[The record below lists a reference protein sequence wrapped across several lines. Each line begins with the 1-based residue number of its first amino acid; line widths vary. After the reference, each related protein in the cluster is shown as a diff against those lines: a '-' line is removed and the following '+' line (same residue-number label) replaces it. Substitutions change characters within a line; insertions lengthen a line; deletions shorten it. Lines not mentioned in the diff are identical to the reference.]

1 MIITTEDTEEE
12 NVTEATGTSNCLESG
27 LTPDRAGGSP
37 LLNGISI
44 ILFLSILLRVPYS
57 QPSSKGPVAKQSYY
71 IVALP
76 GDGIGPE
83 VLSCA
88 LRVLN
93 VASQLFRIDFR
104 IEEIPGGGH
113 YYVEHETEWPE
124 GSFEKCEAA
133 DAILLGAVG
142 HEVEGKPVFTKPG
155 KPYPEPQLA
164 GFAQV
169 ILNRQKLDLYA
180 NVRPVKLYPGVKH
193 KIHGEL
199 VQVWNPNKVDYVVVR
214 ENTEDAYTGETNSIA
229 DGQVT
234 PIRIT
239 RRATERVVRYAF
251 NLAQRRNKQLKVTC
265 VDKSNIIGAHRF
277 FREVF
282 REVGQ
287 REFPDIALDYAYV
300 DAFCQWQIRNPEW
313 YDVVVGPNLVG
324 DIISDNGATTA
335 GGLGLAV
342 GGNIGDEH
350 AMFEPIHGSAPK
362 HAGKDKANP
371 LAAILAVQMML
382 DWLGNRHEDSRL
394 NRAAQQLEAAV
405 AGLLS
410 EGKTLTYDL
419 IGEAKAAR
427 CSEVGAAIED
437 KLRMMARDP
446 N

>member
-1 MIITTEDTEEE
+1 M
-12 NVTEATGTSNCLESG
+12 
-27 LTPDRAGGSP
+27 
-37 LLNGISI
+37 
-44 ILFLSILLRVPYS
+44 
-57 QPSSKGPVAKQSYY
+57 KQSYD
-71 IVALP
+71 IIALP

-83 VLSCA
+83 VLSAA

-93 VASQLFRIDFR
+93 LAGELFQIDFK
-104 IEEIPGGGH
+104 IEEIPCGGH
-113 YYVEHETEWPE
+113 YYAEHEIEWPE

-133 DAILLGAVG
+133 DAIILGAVG
-142 HEVEGKPVFTKPG
+142 HEVDGKTVFTKPG

-169 ILNRQKLDLYA
+169 IANRQRLDLYA

-199 VQVWNPNKVDYVVVR
+199 KQVWEPGKVDYVVIR
-214 ENTEDAYTGETNSIA
+214 ENTEDAYTGETNPIE
-229 DGQVT
+229 GGRVT

-251 NLAQRRNKQLKVTC
+251 NVARRRHKQLKVTC

-287 REFPDIALDYAYV
+287 REFPDLKLDYAYV

-371 LAAILAVQMML
+371 LAAILSAQMML
-382 DWLGNRHEDSRL
+382 DWLGTRHDDERL
-394 NRAAQQLEAAV
+394 LRAAEKVEAAV
-405 AGLLS
+405 AELLN
-410 EGKTLTYDL
+410 EGNTLTYDL
-419 IGEAKAAR
+419 IGEEKASR
-427 CSEVGAAIED
+427 CSEVGKAVEE
-437 KLRMMARDP
+437 KLRTLA
-446 N
+446 

>member
-1 MIITTEDTEEE
+1 MPKD
-12 NVTEATGTSNCLESG
+12 
-27 LTPDRAGGSP
+27 
-37 LLNGISI
+37 
-44 ILFLSILLRVPYS
+44 
-57 QPSSKGPVAKQSYY
+57 SYY

-83 VLSCA
+83 VLSSA
-88 LRVLN
+88 LKVLR
-93 VASQLFRIDFR
+93 AAGELFQIDFQV
-104 IEEIPGGGH
+104 EEIPCGGH
-113 YYVEHETEWPE
+113 YYAEHEIEWPE
-124 GSFEKCEAA
+124 GSFEKCEQA

-142 HEVEGKPVFTKPG
+142 HEVNGKTVFTKPG

-169 ILNRQKLDLYA
+169 ILNRQKLGLYA

-199 VQVWNPNKVDYVVVR
+199 KQVWEADKVDYVVIR
-214 ENTEDAYTGETNSIA
+214 ENTEDAYTGETNEIA
-229 DGQVT
+229 DGRET
-234 PIRIT
+234 PIKIT
-239 RRATERVVRYAF
+239 RTATERVVRYAF
-251 NLAQRRNKQLKVTC
+251 NLARRRGKQNKVTC

-277 FREVF
+277 FRDVF
-282 REVGQ
+282 REVGA
-287 REFPDIALDYAYV
+287 REFPELKLDYAYV

-324 DIISDNGATTA
+324 DIVSDNGATTA

-371 LAAILAVQMML
+371 LAAILAMQMML
-382 DWLGNRHEDSRL
+382 EWLGTRHADERL
-394 NRAAQQLEAAV
+394 TLASHRVEAAV
-405 AGLLS
+405 AAILS

-419 IGEAKAAR
+419 IGEEKAAK
-427 CSEVGAAIED
+427 CSEVGDAVEK
-437 KLRMMARDP
+437 KLRANP
-446 N
+446 

>member
-1 MIITTEDTEEE
+1 M
-12 NVTEATGTSNCLESG
+12 
-27 LTPDRAGGSP
+27 
-37 LLNGISI
+37 
-44 ILFLSILLRVPYS
+44 
-57 QPSSKGPVAKQSYY
+57 AKESYY

-83 VLSCA
+83 VLAQA
-88 LRVLN
+88 LRVLR
-93 VASQLFRIDFR
+93 VAGELFQIDFR
-104 IEEIPGGGH
+104 IEEIECGGH
-113 YYVEHETEWPE
+113 YYAEHEIEWPE

-142 HEVEGKPVFTKPG
+142 HEVGGKTVFTKPG

-180 NVRPVKLYPGVKH
+180 NVRPVKLYPGVRH
-193 KIHGEL
+193 KIHGEFKR
-199 VQVWNPNKVDYVVVR
+199 VWEAGKVDYVVIR
-214 ENTEDAYTGETNSIA
+214 ENTEDAYTGETSEIA
-229 DGQVT
+229 DGRIT

-251 NLAQRRNKQLKVTC
+251 NLARRRKRQHKVTC

-277 FREVF
+277 FRDVF
-282 REVGQ
+282 REIGQ
-287 REFPDIALDYAYV
+287 SEFPDLKLDYAYV

-313 YDVVVGPNLVG
+313 YDVVVAPNLAG

-342 GGNIGDEH
+342 GGNISDEH

-371 LAAILAVQMML
+371 LAAILSMQMML
-382 DWLGNRHEDSRL
+382 DWLGTRHNDHRL
-394 NRAAQQLEAAV
+394 LRAAEKVEAA
-405 AGLLS
+405 AEELLS
-410 EGKTLTYDL
+410 EGQTLTYDL
-419 IGEAKAAR
+419 IGEEKASR
-427 CSEVGAAIED
+427 CSEVGAAVEE
-437 KLRMMARDP
+437 KLRKMVAETP
-446 N
+446 P

>member
-1 MIITTEDTEEE
+1 M
-12 NVTEATGTSNCLESG
+12 
-27 LTPDRAGGSP
+27 PP
-37 LLNGISI
+37 
-44 ILFLSILLRVPYS
+44 
-57 QPSSKGPVAKQSYY
+57 KQSYY

-83 VLSCA
+83 VLACA
-88 LRVLN
+88 LKVLN
-93 VASQLFRIDFR
+93 TAGELFQIDFR
-104 IEEIPGGGH
+104 VEEIPCGGH
-113 YYVEHETEWPE
+113 YYAEHEIEWPE

-142 HEVEGKPVFTKPG
+142 HEVDGKTVFTKPG

-169 ILNRQKLDLYA
+169 ILNRQKLGLYA

-199 VQVWNPNKVDYVVVR
+199 KQVWEPGKVDYVVIR
-214 ENTEDAYTGETNSIA
+214 ENTEDAYTGETSSIE
-229 DGQVT
+229 GGKVT

-239 RRATERVVRYAF
+239 RQATERVARYAF
-251 NLAQRRNKQLKVTC
+251 NLARHRAKQYKVTC

-282 REVGQ
+282 REVGT
-287 REFPDIALDYAYV
+287 REFPEIKLDYAYV

-324 DIISDNGATTA
+324 DIVSDNGATTA

-362 HAGKDKANP
+362 HAGRDKANP
-371 LAAILAVQMML
+371 LAAILAMQMML
-382 DWLGNRHEDSRL
+382 EWLGTRNTDERL
-394 NRAAQQLEAAV
+394 QRAAEKVEAAV
-405 AGLLS
+405 ASLLS

-419 IGEAKAAR
+419 IGEAKASR
-427 CSEVGAAIED
+427 CSAVGAAVDET
-437 KLRMMARDP
+437 LRAMV
-446 N
+446 

>member
-1 MIITTEDTEEE
+1 M
-12 NVTEATGTSNCLESG
+12 
-27 LTPDRAGGSP
+27 
-37 LLNGISI
+37 
-44 ILFLSILLRVPYS
+44 
-57 QPSSKGPVAKQSYY
+57 AKESYY

-83 VLSCA
+83 VLSQA
-88 LRVLN
+88 LRVLR
-93 VASQLFRIDFR
+93 AAAELFQINFR
-104 IEEIPGGGH
+104 IEEIPCGGH
-113 YYVEHETEWPE
+113 YYAEYEIEWPE

-142 HEVEGKPVFTKPG
+142 HEVAGKTVFTKPG

-169 ILNRQKLDLYA
+169 IGNRQKLDLYA
-180 NVRPVKLYPGVKH
+180 NVRPVKLYAGVKH

-199 VQVWNPNKVDYVVVR
+199 KQVWAPGKVDYVVIR
-214 ENTEDAYTGETNSIA
+214 ENTEDAYTGETNEIA
-229 DGQVT
+229 DGRIT

-251 NLAQRRNKQLKVTC
+251 NLARRRNKQSKVTC

-277 FREVF
+277 FRDVF
-282 REVGQ
+282 RDIGQ
-287 REFPDIALDYAYV
+287 KEFPELKLDYAYV

-324 DIISDNGATTA
+324 DIVSDNGATTA

-371 LAAILAVQMML
+371 LAAILSAQMML
-382 DWLGNRHEDSRL
+382 DWLGPRHEDERL
-394 NRAAQQLEAAV
+394 TSAAEKVEAAV
-405 AGLLS
+405 EELLS

-419 IGEAKAAR
+419 IGEEKAAR
-427 CSEVGAAIED
+427 CSEVGAAVEE
-437 KLRMMARDP
+437 KLRALAGS
-446 N
+446 

>member
-1 MIITTEDTEEE
+1 M
-12 NVTEATGTSNCLESG
+12 AKES
-27 LTPDRAGGSP
+27 
-37 LLNGISI
+37 
-44 ILFLSILLRVPYS
+44 YS
-57 QPSSKGPVAKQSYY
+57 

-83 VLSCA
+83 VLAQA
-88 LRVLN
+88 LRVLR
-93 VASQLFRIDFR
+93 AAGELFQIDFQ
-104 IEEIPGGGH
+104 IEEIPCGGH
-113 YYVEHETEWPE
+113 YYAEHDIEWPE

-133 DAILLGAVG
+133 DAVLLGAVG
-142 HEVEGKPVFTKPG
+142 HEVDGKTVFTKPG
-155 KPYPEPQLA
+155 NPYPEPQLA

-199 VQVWNPNKVDYVVVR
+199 KQVWEPGKVDYVVIR
-214 ENTEDAYTGETNSIA
+214 ENTEDAYTGETSDI
-229 DGQVT
+229 DGGRVT

-251 NLAQRRNKQLKVTC
+251 NLARRRNKLKKVTC
-265 VDKSNIIGAHRF
+265 VEKSNIIGAHRF

-287 REFPDIALDYAYV
+287 NEFPDITLDYAYV

-313 YDVVVGPNLVG
+313 YDVVVAPNLAG

-371 LAAILAVQMML
+371 MAAILSMQMML
-382 DWLGNRHEDSRL
+382 DWLGTRHDDERL
-394 NRAAQQLEAAV
+394 VRAAAKVEAAV
-405 AGLLS
+405 AELLK
-410 EGKTLTYDL
+410 EGKILTYDL
-419 IGEAKAAR
+419 IGEGKASR
-427 CSEVGAAIED
+427 CSEVGTAVEE
-437 KLRMMARDP
+437 KLRRLT
-446 N
+446 

>member
-1 MIITTEDTEEE
+1 MKD
-12 NVTEATGTSNCLESG
+12 
-27 LTPDRAGGSP
+27 
-37 LLNGISI
+37 
-44 ILFLSILLRVPYS
+44 
-57 QPSSKGPVAKQSYY
+57 SYY

-83 VLSCA
+83 VLTQG
-88 LRVLN
+88 LRILRTVGELSDIN
-93 VASQLFRIDFR
+93 FR
-104 IEEIPGGGH
+104 IEEIPCGGH
-113 YYVEHETEWPE
+113 YYFEHEIEWPE
-124 GSFEKCEAA
+124 GSFEKCQAA
-133 DAILLGAVG
+133 DAIVLGAVG
-142 HEVEGKPVFTKPG
+142 HEVDGKTVFTKPG

-180 NVRPVKLYPGVKH
+180 NVRPVKLYRGVKH

-199 VQVWNPNKVDYVVVR
+199 KQVWDAGKVDYFVIR
-214 ENTEDAYTGETNSIA
+214 ENTEDAYTGETNPIP
-229 DGQVT
+229 DGRIT

-251 NLAQRRNKQLKVTC
+251 NLARRRNKQRKVTC

-282 REVGQ
+282 REVGT
-287 REFPDIALDYAYV
+287 REFPDLKLDYAYV

-371 LAAILAVQMML
+371 LAAILSVQMML
-382 DWLGNRHEDSRL
+382 DWLGTRYEDERL
-394 NRAAQQLEAAV
+394 TQAAERVEAAV
-405 AGLLS
+405 ERLLS

-419 IGEAKAAR
+419 IGEEKASR
-427 CSEVGAAIED
+427 CSEVGGAVEEN
-437 KLRMMARDP
+437 LRMIG
-446 N
+446 

>member
-1 MIITTEDTEEE
+1 M
-12 NVTEATGTSNCLESG
+12 
-27 LTPDRAGGSP
+27 PP
-37 LLNGISI
+37 
-44 ILFLSILLRVPYS
+44 
-57 QPSSKGPVAKQSYY
+57 KQSYY

-83 VLSCA
+83 VMACA
-88 LRVLN
+88 LKVLN
-93 VASQLFRIDFR
+93 TAGELFQIDFR
-104 IEEIPGGGH
+104 VEEIPCGGH
-113 YYVEHETEWPE
+113 YYAEHEIEWPE

-142 HEVEGKPVFTKPG
+142 HEVDGKTVFTKPG

-169 ILNRQKLDLYA
+169 ILNRQKLGLYA

-199 VQVWNPNKVDYVVVR
+199 KQVWEPGKVDYVVIR
-214 ENTEDAYTGETNSIA
+214 ENTEDAYTGETSSIE
-229 DGQVT
+229 GGKVT

-239 RRATERVVRYAF
+239 RQATERVARYAF
-251 NLAQRRNKQLKVTC
+251 NLARLRAKQYKVTC

-282 REVGQ
+282 REVGT
-287 REFPDIALDYAYV
+287 REFPEIKLDYAYV

-324 DIISDNGATTA
+324 DIVSDNGATTA

-362 HAGKDKANP
+362 HAGRDKANP
-371 LAAILAVQMML
+371 LAAILAMQMML
-382 DWLGNRHEDSRL
+382 AWLGTRNADERL
-394 NRAAQQLEAAV
+394 QRAGEKVEAA
-405 AGLLS
+405 AASLLS

-419 IGEAKAAR
+419 IGEAKASR
-427 CSEVGAAIED
+427 CSEVGAAVDE
-437 KLRMMARDP
+437 KLRALV
-446 N
+446 

>member
-1 MIITTEDTEEE
+1 M
-12 NVTEATGTSNCLESG
+12 
-27 LTPDRAGGSP
+27 PP
-37 LLNGISI
+37 
-44 ILFLSILLRVPYS
+44 
-57 QPSSKGPVAKQSYY
+57 KQSYY

-83 VLSCA
+83 VMACA
-88 LRVLN
+88 LKVLN
-93 VASQLFRIDFR
+93 TAGELFQIDFR
-104 IEEIPGGGH
+104 VEEIPCGGH
-113 YYVEHETEWPE
+113 YYAEHEIEWPE

-142 HEVEGKPVFTKPG
+142 HEVDGKTVFTKPG

-169 ILNRQKLDLYA
+169 ILNRQKLGLYA

-199 VQVWNPNKVDYVVVR
+199 KQVWEPGKVDYVVIR
-214 ENTEDAYTGETNSIA
+214 ENTEDAYTGETSSIE
-229 DGQVT
+229 GGKVT

-239 RRATERVVRYAF
+239 RQATERVARYAF
-251 NLAQRRNKQLKVTC
+251 NLARLRAKQYKVTC

-282 REVGQ
+282 REVGT
-287 REFPDIALDYAYV
+287 REFPEIKLDYAYV

-324 DIISDNGATTA
+324 DIVSDNGATTA
-335 GGLGLAV
+335 GGLGLAA

-362 HAGKDKANP
+362 HAGRDKANP
-371 LAAILAVQMML
+371 LAAILAMQMML
-382 DWLGNRHEDSRL
+382 EWLGTRNADERL
-394 NRAAQQLEAAV
+394 QRAAEKVEAAV
-405 AGLLS
+405 ASLLS

-419 IGEAKAAR
+419 IGEAKASR
-427 CSEVGAAIED
+427 CSEVGAAVDE
-437 KLRMMARDP
+437 KLRALV
-446 N
+446 

>member
-1 MIITTEDTEEE
+1 M
-12 NVTEATGTSNCLESG
+12 
-27 LTPDRAGGSP
+27 PP
-37 LLNGISI
+37 
-44 ILFLSILLRVPYS
+44 
-57 QPSSKGPVAKQSYY
+57 KQSYY

-83 VLSCA
+83 VMACA
-88 LRVLN
+88 LKVLN
-93 VASQLFRIDFR
+93 TAGELFQIDFR
-104 IEEIPGGGH
+104 VEEIPCGGH
-113 YYVEHETEWPE
+113 YYAEHEIEWPE

-133 DAILLGAVG
+133 DAVLLGAVG
-142 HEVEGKPVFTKPG
+142 HEVEGKTVFTKPG

-169 ILNRQKLDLYA
+169 ILNRQKLGLYA

-199 VQVWNPNKVDYVVVR
+199 KQVWEPGKVDYVVIR
-214 ENTEDAYTGETNSIA
+214 ENTEDAYTGETNSIE
-229 DGQVT
+229 GGKVT

-239 RRATERVVRYAF
+239 RQATERVARYAF
-251 NLAQRRNKQLKVTC
+251 NLARLRAKQHKVTC

-277 FREVF
+277 FRDVF
-282 REVGQ
+282 REVGT
-287 REFPDIALDYAYV
+287 REFPEIKLDYAYV

-324 DIISDNGATTA
+324 DIVSDNGATTA

-371 LAAILAVQMML
+371 LAAILAMQMML
-382 DWLGNRHEDSRL
+382 EWLGTRNTDERL
-394 NRAAQQLEAAV
+394 QRAAEKVEAAV
-405 AGLLS
+405 ASLLS

-419 IGEAKAAR
+419 IGEAKASR
-427 CSEVGAAIED
+427 CSAVGAAVDET
-437 KLRMMARDP
+437 LRAMV
-446 N
+446 

>member
-1 MIITTEDTEEE
+1 MKD
-12 NVTEATGTSNCLESG
+12 
-27 LTPDRAGGSP
+27 
-37 LLNGISI
+37 
-44 ILFLSILLRVPYS
+44 
-57 QPSSKGPVAKQSYY
+57 SYY

-83 VLSCA
+83 VLTQG
-88 LRVLN
+88 LRILRTVGELSAIN
-93 VASQLFRIDFR
+93 FR
-104 IEEIPGGGH
+104 IEEIPCGGH
-113 YYVEHETEWPE
+113 YYFEHEIEWPE
-124 GSFEKCEAA
+124 GSFEKCQAA
-133 DAILLGAVG
+133 DAIVLGAVG
-142 HEVEGKPVFTKPG
+142 HEVDGKTVFTKPG

-180 NVRPVKLYPGVKH
+180 NVRPVKLYRGVKH

-199 VQVWNPNKVDYVVVR
+199 KQVWDAGKVDYFVIR
-214 ENTEDAYTGETNSIA
+214 ENTEDAYTGETNPIP
-229 DGQVT
+229 DGRIT

-239 RRATERVVRYAF
+239 RRATVRVVRYAF
-251 NLAQRRNKQLKVTC
+251 NLARRRNKQRKVTC

-282 REVGQ
+282 REVGT
-287 REFPDIALDYAYV
+287 REFPDLKLDYAYV

-371 LAAILAVQMML
+371 LAAILSVQMML
-382 DWLGNRHEDSRL
+382 DWLGTRYDDERL
-394 NRAAQQLEAAV
+394 TQAAERVEAAV
-405 AGLLS
+405 ERLLS

-419 IGEAKAAR
+419 IGEEKASR
-427 CSEVGAAIED
+427 CSEVGGAVEEN
-437 KLRMMARDP
+437 LRMIG
-446 N
+446 

>member
-1 MIITTEDTEEE
+1 M
-12 NVTEATGTSNCLESG
+12 
-27 LTPDRAGGSP
+27 
-37 LLNGISI
+37 
-44 ILFLSILLRVPYS
+44 
-57 QPSSKGPVAKQSYY
+57 KQSYD

-83 VLSCA
+83 VLSAA

-93 VASQLFRIDFR
+93 LAGELFQIDFK
-104 IEEIPGGGH
+104 IEEIPCGGH
-113 YYVEHETEWPE
+113 YYFEHEIEWPE

-133 DAILLGAVG
+133 DAVLLGAVG
-142 HEVEGKPVFTKPG
+142 HEVDGKTVFTKPG

-169 ILNRQKLDLYA
+169 IANRQKLDLYA

-199 VQVWNPNKVDYVVVR
+199 KQVWEPGKVDYVVIR
-214 ENTEDAYTGETNSIA
+214 ENTEDAYTGETNEI
-229 DGQVT
+229 DGGKVT

-239 RRATERVVRYAF
+239 RLATERVVRFAF
-251 NLAQRRNKQLKVTC
+251 NLARKRNKQLKVTC
-265 VDKSNIIGAHRF
+265 VDKSNIIGAHRY

-282 REVGQ
+282 HEVGQ
-287 REFPDIALDYAYV
+287 REFPDLKLDYAYV

-313 YDVVVGPNLVG
+313 YDVVVAPNLPG
-324 DIISDNGATTA
+324 DIVSDNGATTA

-371 LAAILAVQMML
+371 LAAILSVQMML
-382 DWLGNRHEDSRL
+382 DWLGTRHDDERL
-394 NRAAQQLEAAV
+394 LRAAQKVEAAV
-405 AGLLS
+405 AELLS

-419 IGEAKAAR
+419 IGEAKASR
-427 CSEVGAAIED
+427 CSEVGAAVEE
-437 KLRMMARDP
+437 KLRMMA
-446 N
+446 